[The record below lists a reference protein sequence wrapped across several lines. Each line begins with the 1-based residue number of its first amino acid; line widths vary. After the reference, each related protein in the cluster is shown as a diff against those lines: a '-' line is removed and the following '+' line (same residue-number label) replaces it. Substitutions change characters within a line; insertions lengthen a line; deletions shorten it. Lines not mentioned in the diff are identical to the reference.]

1 MRKKSKIK
9 QDLGHRMA
17 LSLLFALFICSG
29 CSAYP
34 NNASSSNQ
42 SSAKTDSVMRKA
54 VGDSIYSIIT
64 EAKKIKAEAIKL
76 GNDSVSN
83 VGEIS
88 VNGKDFSLIR
98 FIVTEPKN
106 YISNSIVY
114 GKFRPCFTLTFT
126 KKKESCM
133 LNFDFGL
140 RKWNV
145 CDSKGRVIKTYDLNS
160 DDMLRLADSLF
171 RGNKFFES
179 LINLEQK

>member
-1 MRKKSKIK
+1 
-9 QDLGHRMA
+9 MA

-34 NNASSSNQ
+34 NNATNSNQ
-42 SSAKTDSVMRKA
+42 SSTKTDSVMRKA

-83 VGEIS
+83 VGEIN
-88 VNGKDFSLIR
+88 VNSKDFSLIR

-106 YISNSIVY
+106 YISNTIVY

-126 KKKESCM
+126 KKKECCI

-145 CDSKGRVIKTYDLNS
+145 CDSKGRMIKTYDLNS
-160 DDMLRLADSLF
+160 DDMLRLADSF
-171 RGNKFFES
+171 FHGNRFFES
-179 LINLEQK
+179 LINFEQK